1 MHAVKNNVVAV
12 MAGAA
17 VVVGGLNVASY
28 AVGGHHKA
36 ATHRSAVHWATP
48 GRGTPAAAKVRHG
61 AYVFKVPRHTP
72 LPFFF
77 QLKGVPTGRYVA
89 SFDVATTSAT
99 GPVVPFCF
107 VPDSTSPYAITSY
120 GQDHGDLTDDIAIN
134 SASGTVK
141 LAHKG
146 EVGLVCQDADETY
159 NDQHSKNV
167 LVLTPIHHVADLK
180 GSEQSPTRNL
190 HPQFGR

>member
-1 MHAVKNNVVAV
+1 MHALKNNVVAV

-28 AVGGHHKA
+28 AVGGHDKA
-36 ATHRSAVHWATP
+36 PTHRSTVHWAAP
-48 GRGTPAAAKVRHG
+48 DRGTPVSAKASHG
-61 AYVFKVPRHTP
+61 AYVFKVPNHTTV
-72 LPFFF
+72 PFFF
-77 QLKGVPTGRYVA
+77 QLKSVPKGRYAA
-89 SFDVATTSAT
+89 SFDVATTSLN
-99 GPVVPFCF
+99 GPVTPFCY
-107 VPDSTSPYAITSY
+107 VPDSTSPFAITSY

-146 EVGLVCQDADETY
+146 QVGLACQDADETY
-159 NDQHSKNV
+159 QDQHSKNV
-167 LVLTPIHHVADLK
+167 LVLTPLHHVADVK
-180 GSEQSPTRNL
+180 GRLQSPMRNG